1 MNKNLLRSIIRDVAG
16 QRLKPTQYNKY
27 ANIELLQTHSQLIPI
42 LTDLMTPDF
51 HYFIEDIQW
60 IAPTPKTYKVVLKNN
75 QFFYLQDLE
84 RSWVAEVAG
93 KRHYLLSLGEE
104 TMASNG
110 IARLLKI
117 TAASMPADENMD
129 ADLTDVT
136 ATGSSGG
143 GAEAT
148 PAEPEIPTG
157 EELPD
162 ELTPA

>member
-1 MNKNLLRSIIRDVAG
+1 MNKNLLKSIVRDVAA
-16 QRLKPTQYNKY
+16 QRLKPTQFNKY
-27 ANIELLQTHSQLIPI
+27 ASIKLLQTHTKLIPI

-51 HYFIEDIQW
+51 HYFVKDIQW
-60 IAPTPKTYKVVLKNN
+60 IAPTPKTYKVILKNN
-75 QFFYLQDLE
+75 QFFYIQDLE
-84 RSWVAEVAG
+84 RSWVAEVVG

-104 TMASNG
+104 TMASNA

-117 TAASMPADENMD
+117 TDANTTPEGEMDLDTTDTADSSEGEEAA
-129 ADLTDVT
+129 
-136 ATGSSGG
+136 
-143 GAEAT
+143 

>member
-1 MNKNLLRSIIRDVAG
+1 MNKNLLKSIVRDVAA
-16 QRLKPTQYNKY
+16 QRLKPTQFNKY
-27 ANIELLQTHSQLIPI
+27 ASIELLQTHTKLIPI

-51 HYFIEDIQW
+51 HYFVEDIQW
-60 IAPTPKTYKVVLKNN
+60 IAPTPKTYKIILKNN

-84 RSWVAEVAG
+84 RSWVAEVVG

-104 TMASNG
+104 TMASNA

-117 TAASMPADENMD
+117 IGTDASADGTMD
-129 ADLTDVT
+129 SSLADVT
-136 ATGSSGG
+136 GTDSVGG

>member
-1 MNKNLLRSIIRDVAG
+1 MNKNLLRSIIRDVAA

-27 ANIELLQTHSQLIPI
+27 AGIELLQIHTKLIPI

-60 IAPTPKTYKVVLKNN
+60 IAPTPKTYKVILKNN

-84 RSWVAEVAG
+84 RSWVAEVVG

-104 TMASNG
+104 TMASNA

-117 TAASMPADENMD
+117 ADANAAPEEGMD
-129 ADLTDVT
+129 SSLADVT
-136 ATGSSGG
+136 ATDSVGG
-143 GAEAT
+143 EEST
-148 PAEPEIPTG
+148 PAEPEIPTRA
-157 EELPD
+157 ELPD

>member
-117 TAASMPADENMD
+117 TGTDASADGTMD
-129 ADLTDVT
+129 SSLADVT
-136 ATGSSGG
+136 ATDSVGG